1 MGIAILSLSR
11 YIVIGASVVN
21 NDGTANYSIFLGEL
35 LSWLILIIGAAMSAT
50 FLKNIDLDYISRLI
64 LLIEKY
70 W

>member
-21 NDGTANYSIFLGEL
+21 DDGTANYSIFLGEL

-50 FLKNIDLDYISRLI
+50 LLRNIDLDYISRLI

-70 W
+70 